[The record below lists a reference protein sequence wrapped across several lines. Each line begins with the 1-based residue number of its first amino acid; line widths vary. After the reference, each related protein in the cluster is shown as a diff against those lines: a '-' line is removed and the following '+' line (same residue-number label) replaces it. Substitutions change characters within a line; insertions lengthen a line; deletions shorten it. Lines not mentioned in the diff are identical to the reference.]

1 MFTNLL
7 DDCAQTQTTA
17 LKIFFTNRDKSSLAK
32 ILTRAEILQI
42 P

>member
-1 MFTNLL
+1 MLTNLL
-7 DDCAQTQTTA
+7 NASATQNSA
-17 LKIFFTNRDKSSLAK
+17 LKVIFINRDKSSLAK